1 MSLAIIQWDSDRF
14 AAICSDGLALQD
26 HNGKLARVG
35 EDHRKFHMLADD
47 LIFVATGMQDV
58 NRILG
63 HYVAQFVQEHR
74 TDPNLF
80 AQLKEWIPLRLHE
93 WFDGLCRIDSG
104 LDSGWLQS
112 NFAAIALVGYD
123 AAQQK
128 IRCVFWNNPPDFEG
142 QESEGQGA
150 QIFGYPAAVDVAKP
164 WVEQSLNADSSP
176 DTVLMNLKYIVSF
189 VAEECPGFV
198 NKNTSSH
205 LMVHPK
211 IKTNVLK

>member
-14 AAICSDGLALQD
+14 AAICSDGLALQ
-26 HNGKLARVG
+26 HQNGKLAPVG

-47 LIFVATGMQDV
+47 LIFVGTGMMDV
-58 NRILG
+58 NKILG
-63 HYVAQFVQEHR
+63 HYVAQFAQEHR

-80 AQLKEWIPLRLHE
+80 AQLEEMIPLRLRE

-104 LDSGWLQS
+104 MDSEWLQT

-128 IRCVFWNNPPDFEG
+128 IRCVFWNNPPDFES
-142 QESEGQGA
+142 QESGGQGA
-150 QIFGYPAAVDVAKP
+150 QILGYPEAVDIAKP
-164 WVEQSLNADSSP
+164 WVEQSLSSDSSP
-176 DTVLMNLKYIVSF
+176 DNVLANLEHIVSF
-189 VAEECPGFV
+189 VAETCSGFV
-198 NKNTSSH
+198 NKNYSSH

-211 IKTNVLK
+211 IKTNVLN